1 MSHEGNEKLNEILGG
16 LLASY
21 EGLQALAEVQQS
33 DFMKEITDADGR
45 IDMVKVAS
53 RAERIRIERAD
64 PQPLQADH
72 QYMSR
77 SQVEALLTKLTWPGR
92 QEMVYPHEMAAA
104 LRSALR
110 GFDAPTD
117 EVQPKIKHP
126 YELGP
131 VDFVNNPTHRADILK
146 GLDGF
151 LGLDYTLDANPVE
164 QGPAEAAKAWIRQ
177 VMQWAGCTKGYQEQ
191 LESFTADTRETAI
204 AEKLDKIGRGLI
216 KPVIE
221 YDQDVNVIRQCIENV
236 QAAMGRLRDDCEL
249 FLVEDYLTA
258 HLKHV
263 TEVQYNRK
271 PVLDLKKIV
280 EIMRDWVEEESLA
293 SHVKFD
299 MVNMIESLDKL
310 IAQHIG
316 EDVPVA
322 VDAQTTTESRTSH
335 SLGAVMS
342 AAHAHPLDIDQTA
355 LQEVALWL
363 NSIIA
368 NNPGFHNLGK
378 EGYIVVPSSNNL
390 SGNVIDSVRGYLI
403 SYGQGEHMA
412 SELRSQA
419 ALRGDLSIN
428 NMPEWFATT
437 YGHTSKG
444 GFAALMYHTMTQV
457 AAQEN
462 PKTVYISS
470 SELGKLEEAIRN
482 DQPFALVDHIKSA
495 IKSDAK

>member
-1 MSHEGNEKLNEILGG
+1 MSHEGNEKLNEILVG
-16 LLASY
+16 LLTSY
-21 EGLQALAEVQQS
+21 QGLQALADVQR
-33 DFMKEITDADGR
+33 DEFMAEITDETGK
-45 IDMVKVAS
+45 IDLVKLTARTDRL
-53 RAERIRIERAD
+53 RAERSA
-64 PQPLQADH
+64 
-72 QYMSR
+72 
-77 SQVEALLTKLTWPGR
+77 
-92 QEMVYPHEMAAA
+92 QE
-104 LRSALR
+104 
-110 GFDAPTD
+110 
-117 EVQPKIKHP
+117 QQKHP
-126 YELGP
+126 YELNP
-131 VDFVNNPTHRADILK
+131 VDFVNNPTHRADILA
-146 GLDGF
+146 GLEGF
-151 LGLDYTLDANPVE
+151 LKLDYTQGHDPVAE
-164 QGPAEAAKAWIRQ
+164 NPAEAAKSWIRQ
-177 VMQWAGCTKGYQEQ
+177 VLAWATCSKGYQEQ
-191 LESFTADTRETAI
+191 IESFASNTEETNI
-204 AEKLDKIGRGLI
+204 AEKIGRGLV

-221 YDQDVNVIRQCIENV
+221 YDQDVRVIRQCIENV
-236 QAAMGRLRDDCEL
+236 QAAMSRLRDDCEL

-263 TEVQYNRK
+263 TEVQYSRK

-280 EIMRDWVEEESLA
+280 EIMRDWVEAESLA

-299 MVNMIESLDKL
+299 MINMIESLDKV

-322 VDAQTTTESRTSH
+322 IDTQMTTESRTSH

-355 LQEVALWL
+355 LKEVALWL

-419 ALRGDLSIN
+419 ALRGDLAMN

-437 YGHTSKG
+437 WGHTSKG

-457 AAQEN
+457 AAQDK
-462 PKTVYISS
+462 PKTVHISS
-470 SELGKLEEAIRN
+470 AELGKLEEAIRN
-482 DQPFALVDHIKSA
+482 DQPFALVDYIKSA
-495 IKSDAK
+495 TKSDVK